1 MRDTLFD
8 VENMNVLVIG
18 GSGGIGWAV
27 AKAFIQRKAHVVVAD
42 KKEQKKQAGWQPTS
56 VVTCR
61 LIHPLNNLYLTLGQ
75 FLRL

>member
-18 GSGGIGWAV
+18 GSGGISWAV

-56 VVTCR
+56 VVTCNLHSSIEQ
-61 LIHPLNNLYLTLGQ
+61 LISDVRSV
-75 FLRL
+75 LRL